1 MQMKAI
7 AGWSITEERDGE
19 WKAVYCDDMLVL
31 VDSSIESLI
40 DRIEDAED
48 VRLDAIT
55 ENFGP

>member
-1 MQMKAI
+1 MQMKDI
-7 AGWSITEERDGE
+7 AGWSITEERGGE

-40 DRIEDAED
+40 GRIEDAEG